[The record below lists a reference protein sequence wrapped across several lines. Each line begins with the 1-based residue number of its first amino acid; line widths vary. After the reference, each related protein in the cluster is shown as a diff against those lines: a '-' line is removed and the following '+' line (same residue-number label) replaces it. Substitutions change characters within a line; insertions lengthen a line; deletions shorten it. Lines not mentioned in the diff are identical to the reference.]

1 MIEQTFITPVKEY
14 FIDIPNYEG
23 HYQVSNYGRVFSLKS
38 NIFLT
43 ASQNKK
49 NKIWNLKL
57 SKYGKLK
64 TFSCAKIVALSFL
77 KNPNS
82 KIYKYAIH
90 KDGNL
95 NDYSIYNIIW
105 GTASQSALRKWE
117 RYPELKKNLNCF
129 KVSPTQKM
137 NNELIEKLFEM
148 RNLGY
153 SCRQLADIFPIKKS
167 QIANIIKKTNIENNP
182 T

>member
-1 MIEQTFITPVKEY
+1 MTSEIITTPIKEY
-14 FIDIPNYEG
+14 FVDIPNYEG

-43 ASQNKK
+43 ACQNKK
-49 NKIWNLKL
+49 NKIWNIKL

-77 KNPNS
+77 KNPNP

-90 KDGNL
+90 KDGNF
-95 NDYSIYNIIW
+95 NDYSIYNVIW
-105 GTASQSALRKWE
+105 GTSSQSVLRKWD

-137 NNELIEKLFEM
+137 NDELTKKLLEM

-153 SCRQLADIFPIKKS
+153 SCRQLQDIFPIKKS
-167 QIANIIKKTNIENNP
+167 QIANIIKSKQ
-182 T
+182 